1 MQSLTPI
8 LIIAVAALLVTAGI
22 GLARHEIH
30 SPRNGRRGVLG
41 FVSDSFDGDRA
52 HAHIAVV
59 LVVVGA
65 LIYCRLLAG

>member
-1 MQSLTPI
+1 MQSLTTI
-8 LIIAVAALLVTAGI
+8 LVIAVAALLVTAGI

-30 SPRNGRRGVLG
+30 SPRNGRRGVRG
-41 FVSDSFDGDRA
+41 FASDSLDGDRL

-59 LVVVGA
+59 LVVGGA

>member
-1 MQSLTPI
+1 MQSLPTI
-8 LIIAVAALLVTAGI
+8 LVIAVAALLVTAGI

-30 SPRNGRRGVLG
+30 SPRNGRRGLRG
-41 FVSDSFDGDRA
+41 FMSDSIDDRP

-59 LVVVGA
+59 LVVVGT